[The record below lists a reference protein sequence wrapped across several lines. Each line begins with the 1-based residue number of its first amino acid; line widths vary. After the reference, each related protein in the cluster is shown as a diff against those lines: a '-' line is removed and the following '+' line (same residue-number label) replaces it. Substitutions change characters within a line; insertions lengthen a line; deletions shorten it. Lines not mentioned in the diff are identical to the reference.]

1 MSKNK
6 HLENDFVTYGVWD
19 LSRGKLTEAVKTS
32 LSEPVIIMKNNKKQ
46 SVLISYD
53 EYMNLL
59 NKTKRG
65 KINE

>member
-1 MSKNK
+1 MSKYK
-6 HLENDFVTYGVWD
+6 HLENDFVTYGVRD

-65 KINE
+65 KMNE